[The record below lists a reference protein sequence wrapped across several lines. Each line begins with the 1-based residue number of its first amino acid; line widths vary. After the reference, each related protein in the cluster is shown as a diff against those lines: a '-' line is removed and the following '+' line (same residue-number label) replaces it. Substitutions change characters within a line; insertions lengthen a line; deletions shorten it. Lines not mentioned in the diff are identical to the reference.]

1 MKDRIRQIME
11 AKHLNQQSF
20 ASLIGISTASLSSI
34 YSDRTKPTLNTVAA
48 IKKTFPEINTDWLL
62 SGVGEMISNH
72 AAVNPTSPEEGL
84 QKTHALPNVTP
95 TLSGRSLQG
104 ASSAQEQVLDFDSSS
119 TMPQNRSYE
128 STPHYGVN
136 RTLNSVPHIDAKIID
151 KPQRKITEIRIF
163 YDDQTW
169 ETFVPKNK

>member
-11 AKHLNQQSF
+11 TKHLNQQSF

-48 IKKTFPEINTDWLL
+48 IKKTFPEVNTDWLL
-62 SGVGEMISNH
+62 SGVGSMINSN
-72 AAVNPTSPEEGL
+72 VVDNSDSPENGL
-84 QKTHALPNVTP
+84 QKTHGTINGSP
-95 TLSGRSLQG
+95 TLPGNPLQG
-104 ASSAQEQVLDFDSSS
+104 QSSAQEQLLDFDASSAVS
-119 TMPQNRSYE
+119 QKRNYE
-128 STPHYGVN
+128 TAPRYNVN
-136 RTLNSVPHIDAKIID
+136 RTLNPVAHIDAKIID

>member
-1 MKDRIRQIME
+1 ME

-62 SGVGEMISNH
+62 SGDGEMISRNV
-72 AAVNPTSPEEGL
+72 AVSTSSAEEGL
-84 QKTHALPNVTP
+84 QKTHGLNNNAP
-95 TLSGRSLQG
+95 TLSGRPAQG
-104 ASSAQEQVLDFDSSS
+104 TSSIQEQLLDFDASPAVHHSH
-119 TMPQNRSYE
+119 NYE
-128 STPHYGVN
+128 NGSHYGVN
-136 RTLNSVPHIDAKIID
+136 RTLNSVTHLDAKIID